1 MENAIFCYQHIMYL
15 VCCSGRPQGEEGE
28 KGETD
33 PSEGADSTQWDSAT
47 VDTEDV
53 LITSPQRPVIT
64 TSDLDTL
71 KSTQT
76 TAPVALDRGVMR

>member
-71 KSTQT
+71 
-76 TAPVALDRGVMR
+76 